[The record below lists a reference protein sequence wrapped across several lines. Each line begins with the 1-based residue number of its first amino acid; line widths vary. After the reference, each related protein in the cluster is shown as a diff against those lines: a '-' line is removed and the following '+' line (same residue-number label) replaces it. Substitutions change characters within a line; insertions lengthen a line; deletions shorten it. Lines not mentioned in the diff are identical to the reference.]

1 MRRLITAVALLAAT
15 TLAPVAAAQEEPAPP
30 PAAWEVLPAPGDAG
44 PREAFELTLDP
55 GAVHEDTVL
64 VRNRGEEEIT
74 VDVWATDAVTTPSG
88 ELGLLLAED
97 TPRFAGAWI
106 TPQAAQVTLAPGE
119 ETAVPFTVAVPGN
132 EQPGDYLAGVVVSMP
147 REETTSTGQRVLVEA
162 RVASRV
168 YLRVPGALAPSMQ
181 VSDLTLTRD
190 APWWNFWSG
199 EARLDFTLTN
209 TGNARLVPQSAAT
222 VAGPLG
228 TMRADVAAGEI
239 PELMPGDSLR
249 ASELTGFADSL
260 VLPSVP
266 AWGVLTA
273 DLSVLGRLSVGPDA
287 VRDTA
292 EVTTLAVPWLPAAA
306 VLLVLALTVRRL
318 VRAVR
323 RRRARRTAGSG
334 DPVGEGSGVDADVT
348 VPTR

>member
-1 MRRLITAVALLAAT
+1 MRRLIAAVALLAAT
-15 TLAPVAAAQEEPAPP
+15 TLPAAAQAQEEPVPP
-30 PAAWEVLPAPGDAG
+30 PAAWEVLPAPDDAG
-44 PREAFELTLDP
+44 PRQAFDLSLAP
-55 GAVHEDTVL
+55 GQVHEDTVL
-64 VRNRGEEEIT
+64 VRNRGVEEIT

-106 TPQAAQVTLAPGE
+106 TPQVPQVTLAPGE
-119 ETAVPFTVAVPGN
+119 ETAVPFTVTVPGN

-168 YLRVPGALAPSMQ
+168 YLRVPGELAPSMQ

-199 EARLDFTLTN
+199 ETRLDFTLTN
-209 TGNARLVPQSAAT
+209 TGNARLVPQSSAT
-222 VAGPLG
+222 VTGPLG
-228 TMRADVAAGEI
+228 TMRADVAAGPI

-249 ASELTGFADSL
+249 ASELTGFADAL

-306 VLLVLALTVRRL
+306 VLLVLALALRR
-318 VRAVR
+318 VMRAVR
-323 RRRARRTAGSG
+323 RHRASTSAT
-334 DPVGEGSGVDADVT
+334 PPTEGTGVVPDVT